1 MRHLL
6 TILAALFVCA
16 APAQAQTLKSLMF
29 NSTNGQVV
37 ANTGTNVLTFP
48 FYIRIA
54 DGGGIESTYSGTSID
69 FDGEFLN
76 LIGGSAVNILSPNGI
91 GFIHTN
97 SAGATRTNLG
107 LGATNNV
114 VFNHLIAGATNQP
127 AQLLGNIIAQN
138 GTGEELHINSGG
150 FTFYQ
155 GTNAGGYF
163 AVEERSIGG
172 GAWIWDS
179 PFTFANPSIAATT
192 RTNLGATVIGNAV
205 FTATNAVA
213 ARQALGLQSY
223 TNTLTNSV
231 NDVEIGS
238 TVSNVTIGWTIAP
251 TDATYAVR
259 TLVGASQTNSITN
272 NSSTL
277 ARTGLA
283 LTSNTT
289 WTLTVGDGLGV
300 TNTAT
305 TSVNFLNYM
314 IWGRSTNTTLD
325 NTAIQNLHTNG
336 GGSSRAFATSRARS
350 FTMDGGGQFIFI
362 AYPAGFGS
370 ASFTVGGLPNTA
382 FTLTTNSYTN
392 ASGYVTNYLI
402 YRTDT
407 IQNGTGINFVVQ

>member
-6 TILAALFVCA
+6 TILAAACFLA
-16 APAQAQTLKSLMF
+16 APASAQTLKSLMY
-29 NSTNGQVV
+29 STNGQVV
-37 ANTGTNVLTFP
+37 YTGTNALTFTNALS
-48 FYIRIA
+48 F
-54 DGGGIESTYSGTSID
+54 GT
-69 FDGEFLN
+69 N
-76 LIGGSAVNILSPNGI
+76 A
-91 GFIHTN
+91 
-97 SAGATRTNLG
+97 AATRNNLG
-107 LGATNNV
+107 LGEASEVEFESVTLGETVISANEIRWSGNL
-114 VFNHLIAGATNQP
+114 VFNIEESRFAGALSFDLP
-127 AQLLGNIIAQN
+127 G
-138 GTGEELHINSGG
+138 
-150 FTFYQ
+150 
-155 GTNAGGYF
+155 
-163 AVEERSIGG
+163 
-172 GAWIWDS
+172 
-179 PFTFANPSIAATT
+179 PT
-192 RTNLGATVIGNAV
+192 RTNLGATTIGSAV
-205 FTATNAVA
+205 FTAANATS

-238 TVSNVTIGWTIAP
+238 TVSGVTLGWTIAP

-259 TLVGASQTNSITN
+259 TLVGASQSNSITN

-289 WTLTVGDGLGV
+289 WTLTVGDGLGI

-305 TSVNFLNYM
+305 TSINFLNYM
-314 IWGRSTNTTLD
+314 IWGRSANSTLS
-325 NTAIQNLHTNG
+325 NAAIQTLHTNG
-336 GGSSRAFATSRARS
+336 GGSSRAFATSRSRL

>member
-1 MRHLL
+1 MRHFL
-6 TILAALFVCA
+6 TILAALLICA
-16 APAQAQTLKSLMF
+16 PVQAQTLKSLMF
-29 NSTNGQVV
+29 NTTNGQVV
-37 ANTGTNVLTFP
+37 YSGTNLLTFTNTASFPNIQIQTFALGVSTGFVVSQAQGLRLAGTNVSTATP
-48 FYIRIA
+48 AFYGW
-54 DGGGIESTYSGTSID
+54 DGFQSTA
-69 FDGEFLN
+69 F
-76 LIGGSAVNILSPNGI
+76 
-91 GFIHTN
+91 
-97 SAGATRTNLG
+97 SAGQTR
-107 LGATNNV
+107 A
-114 VFNHLIAGATNQP
+114 
-127 AQLLGNIIAQN
+127 
-138 GTGEELHINSGG
+138 
-150 FTFYQ
+150 
-155 GTNAGGYF
+155 
-163 AVEERSIGG
+163 
-172 GAWIWDS
+172 
-179 PFTFANPSIAATT
+179 
-192 RTNLGATVIGNAV
+192 NLGATTIGSAV
-205 FTATNAVA
+205 FTAANATA

-277 ARTGLA
+277 ASTGLA
-283 LTSNTT
+283 LTSNTS
-289 WTLTVGDGLGV
+289 WTLTVGDGLGA

-314 IWGRSTNTTLD
+314 IWGRSTNTTLS
-325 NTAIQNLHTNG
+325 NTTIQTLDTTG
-336 GGSSRAFATSRARS
+336 GGASRAFATSRSRS

>member
-1 MRHLL
+1 MRHAL

-16 APAQAQTLKSLMF
+16 APAQAQTLKSLMYNMSNGYVF
-29 NSTNGQVV
+29 IPGGMNVQFTNRIIGLSFQ
-37 ANTGTNVLTFP
+37 ANTNSIEIYKPLYFAPQASSNVF
-48 FYIRIA
+48 
-54 DGGGIESTYSGTSID
+54 
-69 FDGEFLN
+69 EFEDDSVKN
-76 LIGGSAVNILSPNGI
+76 LAK
-91 GFIHTN
+91 
-97 SAGATRTNLG
+97 ANLG
-107 LGATNNV
+107 LGATNDV
-114 VFNHLIAGATNQP
+114 VFQSVQAGTNDPFVTFDNLGITIDSTNANTGAAGIAFIGAGANRM
-127 AQLLGNIIAQN
+127 A
-138 GTGEELHINSGG
+138 
-150 FTFYQ
+150 
-155 GTNAGGYF
+155 
-163 AVEERSIGG
+163 
-172 GAWIWDS
+172 
-179 PFTFANPSIAATT
+179 ANT
-192 RTNLGATVIGNAV
+192 RTNLGATTIGSAV
-205 FTATNAVA
+205 FTATNATA

-223 TNTLTNSV
+223 SLTLTNSI

-238 TVSNVTIGWTIAP
+238 TVSNVTIGWMIAP

-277 ARTGLA
+277 ALTGLA

-305 TSVNFLNYM
+305 TAVNFLNYM
-314 IWGRSTNTTLD
+314 VWGRSTNTTLA
-325 NTAIQNLHTNG
+325 NTAIQTLHTNG
-336 GGSSRAFATSRARS
+336 GGSSRAFATSRSRS

-392 ASGYVTNYLI
+392 ASGYVTNFLI